1 MTGSDFTP
9 ADMAVLRKEGFRGQ
23 VLRDLIAEG
32 VARKTPPV
40 VVPVPRQPGR
50 KPGAWPPGTSPPGPV
65 VQDTD
70 ADWDAALDEYRAWT
84 AADCPPCGHHCECGA
99 GCQPTDGGSK

>member
-1 MTGSDFTP
+1 MTADFTE
-9 ADMAVLRKEGFRGQ
+9 ADMAVLRKAGFRGQ

-50 KPGAWPPGTSPPGPV
+50 TAGAWPPGTSPPGPL
-65 VQDTD
+65 VQDPD
-70 ADWDAALDEYRAWT
+70 ADWPAALAEYRAWL
-84 AADCPPCGHHCECGA
+84 AADCPKIRTRCECGA
-99 GCQPTDGGSK
+99 HPLADGGSK